1 MEDNQFTNLLAV
13 LDEYGNA
20 FRNLYQDKLISAD
33 KIATGDL
40 LNSVEYRVSVDGT
53 AYEVVLS
60 LAEYWK
66 YIENGRPQGAKM
78 PPPSAI
84 LEWINVKPVVPRPD
98 EKTGRVPSP
107 EQLSWKIAK
116 SIKAK
121 TDKGPIPGTPLMAQT
136 YEELNAYYRPR
147 IAAAFR
153 ADTLQLLKLSAFG
166 GISSQLNRE

>member
-20 FRNLYQDKLISAD
+20 FRNLYQDKLIGAD
-33 KIATGDL
+33 KVATGDL

-78 PPPSAI
+78 PPPSAL
-84 LEWINVKPVVPRPD
+84 LEWINAKPVVPRPSD
-98 EKTGRVPSP
+98 NGRVPSP
-107 EQLSWKIAK
+107 EQLSWAIAK
-116 SIKAK
+116 GIKK
-121 TDKGPIPGTPLMAQT
+121 RTDAGPIPGTPLMAET
-136 YEELNAYYRPR
+136 AEELNAYYRPR

-153 ADTLQLLKLSAFG
+153 ADTLQLLRLSAFG

>member
-13 LDEYGNA
+13 LNEYGNA
-20 FRNLYQDKLISAD
+20 FRNLYQDKLIASN
-33 KIATGDL
+33 KIASGDL
-40 LNSVEYRVSVDGT
+40 LNSIEYRVSVDGSS
-53 AYEVVLS
+53 YEVILS
-60 LAEYWK
+60 LENYWK
-66 YIENGRPQGAKM
+66 YIETGRPQGSRM

-147 IAAAFR
+147 LAAAFK
-153 ADTLQLLKLSAFG
+153 ADTLHLLKLSAFG
-166 GISSQLNRE
+166 GISSQLNRQ